1 MHGNFLSNVSSQ
13 WMTHS
18 FIHSGRLKFY
28 VMTTII
34 FVTLNVRLIKPFSVR
49 SHTNKKLVQSIKIH
63 TTSLKPNERKKLTL
77 FVSLSFF
84 LCLDLRLSHF
94 HYPTLVCLAVFLNA
108 PFLCSLSVVW
118 LIKVSFIT
126 RSLFVCLSVCLSVF
140 HSQEYDSNS
149 TCASC

>member
-1 MHGNFLSNVSSQ
+1 MFD
-13 WMTHS
+13 S
-18 FIHSGRLKFY
+18 F
-28 VMTTII
+28 
-34 FVTLNVRLIKPFSVR
+34 KPFSVR

-126 RSLFVCLSVCLSVF
+126 RSLFVCLSVCLCSTVKNTTATLPVRPAELWSNQLGRF
-140 HSQEYDSNS
+140 LHDSPVESN
-149 TCASC
+149 AQW